1 MSPSASAYLCKE
13 KSQLTILFAMNYPIF
28 VEIWEAR
35 WVCILGSDWYRE
47 CVFFLVREW
56 HHQKQRSVGVALHLN
71 SRPCQ
76 PPRPPTP
83 GDSEG
88 SLVWHETAQT
98 VTSECLDPSWLGGQ
112 GQGLLYASLWQT
124 PTSALCSYQLTSLAQ
139 KVSSQGE
146 RKKSNPVSS
155 SHKSLVSSRESNCTE
170 ADFFFFFFISNKR
183 FYALVNLVDVI
194 CT

>member
-1 MSPSASAYLCKE
+1 
-13 KSQLTILFAMNYPIF
+13 MNYPII

-83 GDSEG
+83 SDSEG

-170 ADFFFFFFISNKR
+170 ADFFIFFISNKR
-183 FYALVNLVDVI
+183 FYTLVNLVDVI